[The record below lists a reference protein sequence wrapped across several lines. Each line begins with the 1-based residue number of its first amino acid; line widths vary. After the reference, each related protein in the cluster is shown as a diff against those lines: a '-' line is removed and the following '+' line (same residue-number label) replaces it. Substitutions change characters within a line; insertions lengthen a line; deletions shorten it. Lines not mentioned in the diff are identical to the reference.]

1 MRKLEEGKTD
11 LQIINDLNID
21 RRKYN
26 RILKKLRETQPKK
39 PFRMVSGWA
48 GQPVG

>member
-1 MRKLEEGKTD
+1 EKEKKLVEAALEEGKTD
-11 LQIINDLNID
+11 LQIIYDLNID

-39 PFRMVSGWA
+39 PY
-48 GQPVG
+48 